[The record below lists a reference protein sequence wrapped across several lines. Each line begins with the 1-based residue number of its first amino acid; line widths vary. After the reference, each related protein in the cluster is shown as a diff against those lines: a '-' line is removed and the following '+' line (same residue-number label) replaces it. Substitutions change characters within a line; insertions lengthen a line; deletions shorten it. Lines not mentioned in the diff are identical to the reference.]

1 MQAYTSAEA
10 SPAGRDAARQAFLE
24 HCRGIHAA
32 SSGTK
37 QSLVRPAAWPVPLA
51 AARFA
56 SDSQLSTLS
65 RDAAPLEAYSAQLAA
80 ANLVLTVQPE
90 QLAHVWAHPQL
101 ASCLPAG
108 LLQAALAGLA
118 APALPAE
125 VQDAQADRQQQ
136 EGQLRL
142 LWFGALCCLEQQMH
156 SSHQQLLIWLRMME
170 ASLQVRQQALG
181 CHRCMSCLPTSEA
194 QVPTAVVLCLQSLPC
209 LTSWLGSVQTLSDM
223 HSSV

>member
-1 MQAYTSAEA
+1 M
-10 SPAGRDAARQAFLE
+10 E

-37 QSLVRPAAWPVPLA
+37 QPLVRPAAWPLPLA
-51 AARFA
+51 ADRFA

-90 QLAHVWAHPQL
+90 QLAHVWTHPQL

-125 VQDAQADRQQQ
+125 VPDAQAHRQQ
-136 EGQLRL
+136 EKQLRL
-142 LWFGALCCLEQQMH
+142 LWFGALCCLEQQVH
-156 SSHQQLLIWLRMME
+156 SSHQQLLGWLRLLE
-170 ASLQVRQQALG
+170 ASLQVRQQALDSD
-181 CHRCMSCLPTSEA
+181 HCMSFWPTKRA
-194 QVPTAVVLCLQSLPC
+194 QEPTAVLLRLQC
-209 LTSWLGSVQTLSDM
+209 LTSLKS
-223 HSSV
+223 